1 MEPLSQK
8 QLLQTILDYHQKTK
22 HHFQRYASG
31 PDGLDWKHQPE
42 AFRTFKGCTE
52 LKLPL
57 LKYATDVVYNDLYQ
71 PDKISSQALSIKNI
85 AQFLELSLGLSA
97 WKQYGENKW
106 ALRCNPSSGNLHPT
120 ESYIIVENC
129 EGIST
134 GVHHYVSRDH
144 TLEQRCQFS
153 NEVKLLPDNC
163 FLIGLSS
170 IHWREAWKYGE
181 RAFRYCQLDAGHAI
195 SSIRYAAATLGWQA
209 QVLTSAG
216 DAQIETILGIS
227 RDPDFNSAER
237 EYPDVM
243 LLITTHA
250 EKSSAHFFSLKKVAE
265 TANKSQWY
273 GQANI
278 LSSHHLDDW
287 PIIAQATQ
295 ASVKPE
301 TDESTWQAP
310 VLPGLNMTADKS
322 SDLAASTL
330 IKQRRSAQEFDSS
343 HFTNRSSD
351 AEKTASR
358 PLFTEKILYRM
369 LDLTLPRHSIPP
381 MDSMLWKPAIHL
393 LLFVHHVEGIE
404 SGLYL
409 LLRNDEVK
417 STFQTHLKQDY
428 EWLKPQNCPAHL
440 PLFRL
445 ISGDAREAAKT
456 LSCHQEIARDGVISV
471 GFLAEYESNLT
482 HKPWVYR
489 QLFWEAGMLG
499 QILYLEAESAGLR
512 GTGIGCYFDDG
523 VHELIGLAEDDHTFQ
538 SLYHFT
544 IGKALTD
551 NRLQTL
557 PPYAHLQRS
566 NLVEE

>member
-1 MEPLSQK
+1 MNSLSNK
-8 QLLQTILDYHQKTK
+8 QSLQTILDYHQQTK

-31 PDGLDWKHQPE
+31 PDGLDWQHQPE

-52 LKLPL
+52 LLLPL
-57 LKYATDVVYNDLYQ
+57 LAQPTKALYNELYQ
-71 PDKISSQALSIKNI
+71 PEKINPQALSVKTI

-97 WKQYGENKW
+97 WKQYGENRW

-120 ESYIIVENC
+120 ESYIIIENC
-129 EGIST
+129 QGISA

-144 TLEQRCQFS
+144 VLEKRCQFS
-153 NEVKLLPDNC
+153 HKPSLLPNNG

-195 SSIRYAAATLGWQA
+195 ASIRYAAATLGWQA
-209 QVLTSAG
+209 QVLTSAS
-216 DAQIETILGIS
+216 DAQIETILGIN

-237 EYPDVM
+237 EHSDVM
-243 LLITTHA
+243 LLITPHHKA
-250 EKSSAHFFSLKKVAE
+250 PADGLFSLKKVTE
-265 TANKSQWY
+265 TASHGQWY
-273 GQANI
+273 GQANT

-287 PIIAQATQ
+287 PIIAEATV

-301 TDESTWQAP
+301 TDVASWQAP
-310 VLPGLNMTADKS
+310 VLPKLNRTADKS
-322 SDLAASTL
+322 SAQAASTL
-330 IKQRRSAQEFDSS
+330 IKQRRSAQKFDIS
-343 HFTNRSSD
+343 HFTKQNPD
-351 AEKTASR
+351 AKKTANGL
-358 PLFTEKILYRM
+358 LFTDKMLYRL
-369 LDLTLPRHSIPP
+369 LDLTLPRQGIAP
-381 MDSMLWKPAIHL
+381 MDSISWKPAIHL
-393 LLFVHHVEGIE
+393 LLFVNHIEGIE

-409 LLRNDEVK
+409 FLRNDEIK
-417 STFQTHLKQDY
+417 NTFQTRLKQDY
-428 EWLKPQNCPAHL
+428 EWLKPKNCPAHL
-440 PLFRL
+440 ALFRL

-456 LSCHQEIARDGVISV
+456 LSCHQEIARDGVISF
-471 GFLAEYESNLT
+471 GLLAEYESNIN
-482 HKPWVYR
+482 HKPWIYR

-499 QILYLEAESAGLR
+499 QILYLEAESVGFR

-544 IGKALTD
+544 IGKALAD

-557 PPYAHLQRS
+557 PPYAHLRRS
-566 NLVEE
+566 NLVNE